1 MVKSIT
7 PPAHMQTILQ
17 PARRVCSPAHRPAH
31 HHQPTA
37 TVHRAPAARR
47 VCARLSSKARRARD
61 RVRAHRVRAHRVSVT
76 CPPCLAKHKGM
87 WRRTGSEN
95 TLVRGGVDKDMWR
108 RTGRG
113 ESTLVKGGVDMW
125 RRTGRGATH
134 EAVLGSAS
142 Q

>member
-1 MVKSIT
+1 
-7 PPAHMQTILQ
+7 
-17 PARRVCSPAHRPAH
+17 
-31 HHQPTA
+31 
-37 TVHRAPAARR
+37 
-47 VCARLSSKARRARD
+47 
-61 RVRAHRVRAHRVSVT
+61 
-76 CPPCLAKHKGM
+76 M

-125 RRTGRGATH
+125 RKTGRGATH